1 MKYNWSKMSEQQRIK
16 AVQRELDLETHNG
29 TTKDD
34 LLNIIR
40 WLWDK
45 FEVVEVD
52 DRKEST
58 LEGQED
64 FT

>member
-1 MKYNWSKMSEQQRIK
+1 MKYNWDKMTEQQKIK
-16 AVQRELDLETHNG
+16 AVQHEIDLETHNG

-45 FEVVEVD
+45 FEVVEVND
-52 DRKEST
+52 CKEST
-58 LEGQED
+58 LEGQTWD
-64 FT
+64 

>member
-1 MKYNWSKMSEQQRIK
+1 MKYNWDKMTEQQKIN
-16 AVQRELDLETHNG
+16 AAQMELDLETHNG

-34 LLNIIR
+34 LLNILR

-52 DRKEST
+52 ERTESA
-58 LEGQED
+58 LEWQTWD
-64 FT
+64 

>member
-1 MKYNWSKMSEQQRIK
+1 MKYNWDKMTEQQKIK
-16 AVQRELDLETHNG
+16 AVQHEIDLETHNG

-45 FEVVEVD
+45 FEVVEVND
-52 DRKEST
+52 CKESA
-58 LEGQED
+58 LEGQTWD
-64 FT
+64 

>member
-1 MKYNWSKMSEQQRIK
+1 MKYNWDKMTEQQKIK
-16 AVQRELDLETHNG
+16 AVQHEIDLETHNG

-34 LLNIIR
+34 LLNILR

-58 LEGQED
+58 LEGQTWD
-64 FT
+64 

>member
-1 MKYNWSKMSEQQRIK
+1 MKYNWDKMTEQQKIK
-16 AVQRELDLETHNG
+16 AVQHEIDLETRNG

-45 FEVVEVD
+45 FEVVEVND
-52 DRKEST
+52 CKEST

>member
-1 MKYNWSKMSEQQRIK
+1 MTEQQKIK
-16 AVQRELDLETHNG
+16 AVQHEIDLETHNG

-34 LLNIIR
+34 LLNILR

-52 DRKEST
+52 GRKESA